1 MINTRVSIFKTLH
14 RRIRELTK
22 HGQLQPKDFKKI
34 MMAVILNDMKE
45 WSEYI
50 PQEDTDRIVKL
61 LNNII
66 ISNDFIIDRIAD
78 DPMAY
83 LNVNTPQTNTTWQ
96 RVWDRK
102 SSKQSKPDKVEEDI
116 PAVCEPWE
124 IDPSYQEQI
133 IYFLPVNAEGQA
145 ISDREYLEMTYGV
158 YGQKLKTLH
167 QKMDIYI
174 DRETG
179 NAWYLDNNDCT
190 WKQVNGTG
198 IDEDRVRELIE
209 NSSIDH
215 VWGDENITSNILS
228 TDAGRNQLQITTD
241 TDLNNVLYGN

>member
-14 RRIRELTK
+14 KRIRELTK
-22 HGQLQPKDFKKI
+22 HGQLQSKDFKKI

-50 PQEDTDRIVKL
+50 PQEDTDRIVEL

-102 SSKQSKPDKVEEDI
+102 SSQYAKPERVDDTLV
-116 PAVCEPWE
+116 VCTPWE
-124 IDPSYQEQI
+124 LDPSYQEQI
-133 IYFLPVNAEGQA
+133 IYFLSVDAQGNR
-145 ISDREYLEMTYGV
+145 ISNREYLEMTYGV
-158 YGQKLKTLH
+158 YGQKIKTI
-167 QKMDIYI
+167 QRKMDIYI

-190 WKQVNGTG
+190 WKTVGGSANVTEEDVNRI
-198 IDEDRVRELIE
+198 IDERKITHLKTELNAIRAE
-209 NSSIDH
+209 
-215 VWGDENITSNILS
+215 L
-228 TDAGRNQLQITTD
+228 TTD
-241 TDLNNVLYGN
+241 EEVQDINLATSSDVTV